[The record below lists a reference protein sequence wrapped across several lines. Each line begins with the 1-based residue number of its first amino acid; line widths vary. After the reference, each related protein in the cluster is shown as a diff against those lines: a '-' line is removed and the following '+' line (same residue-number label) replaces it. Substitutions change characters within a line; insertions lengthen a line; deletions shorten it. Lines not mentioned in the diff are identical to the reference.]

1 MISPSHQHQLHETST
16 NNTGLTGSGHLFA
29 NALSRL
35 NSKLGPALKH
45 TLEKLIILLIP
56 VPVLMLIKG
65 IEGIIERESPDSL
78 ASLGTVSSGF
88 FNFLEMHSLIIAGAF
103 GVTFIV
109 WFLTRNIWSN
119 SDSEYTDDDYDD
131 FVTKELMNKK

>member
-1 MISPSHQHQLHETST
+1 MISPSHRHQLHETSSKLT
-16 NNTGLTGSGHLFA
+16 DSTSEHPLANT
-29 NALSRL
+29 LSRL
-35 NSKLGPALKH
+35 ENKLGPALKH
-45 TLEKLIILLIP
+45 TLEKLVVLLIP

-78 ASLGTVSSGF
+78 ASLGTVGSGF

-119 SDSEYTDDDYDD
+119 SDSEYTDDYED
-131 FVTKELMNKK
+131 FVIKELMDKE

>member
-1 MISPSHQHQLHETST
+1 MISPSHQLHET
-16 NNTGLTGSGHLFA
+16 NTKLTGSRHLLA
-29 NALSRL
+29 NTLSRL
-35 NSKLGPALKH
+35 ESKLKPALKH
-45 TLEKLIILLIP
+45 TLEKLIVLLIP

-78 ASLGTVSSGF
+78 ASLGTVGSGF

-119 SDSEYTDDDYDD
+119 SDSEYSDDYED